1 MAPSTATRARP
12 RPVSKRA
19 RRSKGRH
26 RRLKQRNPLLS
37 LLVEMSTVTVL
48 ALVITVV
55 LRLFVAEA
63 FYVPSE
69 SMYDTLT
76 RDDRILAEKI
86 SYMHRDVQRGD
97 IIVFKD
103 PANWLQEESAQPGT
117 LRRVGEFVG
126 ILPRSG
132 EGHLVKRVIGIGG
145 DRVVCCNKQGQ
156 ITVNGIPLDEREYLL
171 KDAKPSEMPFSV
183 QVPAGHLWVM
193 GDNRAESADS
203 RAHMGGPGGGFVPVE
218 NVVGRACCVIWP
230 SDRMTMLRPPETFK
244 KPGLKK

>member
-1 MAPSTATRARP
+1 MT
-12 RPVSKRA
+12 
-19 RRSKGRH
+19 
-26 RRLKQRNPLLS
+26 
-37 LLVEMSTVTVL
+37 TVTVL

-76 RDDRILAEKI
+76 KDDRILAEKI
-86 SYMHRDVQRGD
+86 SYLHRDVTRGD
-97 IIVFKD
+97 IVVFKD
-103 PANWLQEESAQPGT
+103 PGNWLNEEIVQPGP

-132 EGHLVKRVIGIGG
+132 EGHLVKRVIGIEG
-145 DRVVCCNKQGQ
+145 DKVVCCDRDGRV
-156 ITVNGIPLDEREYLL
+156 TVNGISLDEREYLL
-171 KDAKPSEMPFSV
+171 PDAHPSDVPFNV
-183 QVPAGHLWVM
+183 VVPPGHLWVM

-203 RAHMGGPGGGFVPVE
+203 RAHMGGPGGGMVPVE

>member
-12 RPVSKRA
+12 VARRA

-37 LLVEMSTVTVL
+37 LLVEMTTVTVL

-76 RDDRILAEKI
+76 TNDRILAEKV
-86 SYMHRDVQRGD
+86 SYLHRDVDRGD

-103 PANWLQEESAQPGT
+103 PGHWLNEEQKPPGT
-117 LRRVGEFVG
+117 IRRIGEFVG

-132 EGHLVKRVIGIGG
+132 EGHLVKRVIGVAG
-145 DRVVCCNKQGQ
+145 DRVICCDRSGRIMVNK
-156 ITVNGIPLDEREYLL
+156 IPLDEQEYLL
-171 KDAKPSEMPFSV
+171 KDAKPSLQPFDV
-183 QVPAGHLWVM
+183 VVPPGHLWVM

-218 NVVGRACCVIWP
+218 NVVGL
-230 SDRMTMLRPPETFK
+230 LRN
-244 KPGLKK
+244 LAV

>member
-1 MAPSTATRARP
+1 
-12 RPVSKRA
+12 
-19 RRSKGRH
+19 
-26 RRLKQRNPLLS
+26 
-37 LLVEMSTVTVL
+37 MSTVTVL

-55 LRLFVAEA
+55 LRLLVAEA

-76 RDDRILAEKI
+76 KDDRILAEKV
-86 SYMHRDVQRGD
+86 SYMHRDVDRGD
-97 IIVFKD
+97 IIVFRD
-103 PANWLQEESAQPGT
+103 PANWLQEAEPKPGT
-117 LRRVGEFVG
+117 LRRIGEFVG

-145 DRVVCCNKQGQ
+145 DRVICCDKQGQ

-171 KDAKPSEMPFSV
+171 KDAKPSEVPFNV
-183 QVPAGHLWVM
+183 LVPAGHLWVM

-218 NVVGRACCVIWP
+218 NVVGRACCIIWP
-230 SDRMTMLRPPETFK
+230 SDRMTMLRPPDTFK

>member
-1 MAPSTATRARP
+1 
-12 RPVSKRA
+12 
-19 RRSKGRH
+19 
-26 RRLKQRNPLLS
+26 
-37 LLVEMSTVTVL
+37 LVEMSTVTVL

-76 RDDRILAEKI
+76 TNDRILAEKV
-86 SYMHRDVQRGD
+86 SYMHRDVDRGD
-97 IIVFKD
+97 IIVFRD
-103 PANWLQEESAQPGT
+103 PANWLNEEQKAPGA
-117 LRRVGEFVG
+117 LRQVGEFVG

-132 EGHLVKRVIGIGG
+132 EGHLVKRVVGIGG
-145 DRVVCCNKQGQ
+145 DRVVCCDRSGR
-156 ITVNGIPLDEREYLL
+156 ITVNKIPLDERPYLL
-171 KDAKPSEMPFSV
+171 KGARPSLQSFDV
-183 QVPAGHLWVM
+183 RVPPGALWVM

-203 RAHMGGPGGGFVPVE
+203 RAHMGGPGGGFVPTE

-230 SDRMTMLRPPETFK
+230 SDRMTMLRPPETFE

>member
-12 RPVSKRA
+12 RPVATRA

-37 LLVEMSTVTVL
+37 LLVEMSSVTAL

-76 RDDRILAEKI
+76 KDDRILAEKI
-86 SYMHRDVQRGD
+86 SYLHRDVDRGD
-97 IIVFKD
+97 IVVFKD
-103 PANWLQEESAQPGT
+103 PDNWLDEAQTQPGT
-117 LRRVGEFVG
+117 LRSIGEFVG

-145 DRVVCCNKQGQ
+145 DRVICCNKHGQ
-156 ITVNGIPLDEREYLL
+156 ITVNGIALDEREYLL
-171 KDAKPSEMPFSV
+171 KDAKPSEVPFSV
-183 QVPAGHLWVM
+183 LVPAGHLWVM

>member
-12 RPVSKRA
+12 VARRA

-37 LLVEMSTVTVL
+37 LLVEMTTVTVL

-76 RDDRILAEKI
+76 TNDRILAEKV
-86 SYMHRDVQRGD
+86 SYLHRDVQRGD

-103 PANWLQEESAQPGT
+103 PGNWLNEEQKPPGT
-117 LRRVGEFVG
+117 LRQIGEFVG

-132 EGHLVKRVIGIGG
+132 EGHLVKRVIGIAG
-145 DRVVCCNKQGQ
+145 DRVICCDRSGRIMVNK
-156 ITVNGIPLDEREYLL
+156 IPLDEQEYLL
-171 KDAKPSEMPFSV
+171 KDAKPSLQPFDV
-183 QVPAGHLWVM
+183 VVPPRSLWVM

-203 RAHMGGPGGGFVPVE
+203 RAHMGGPGGGFVPVD

>member
-1 MAPSTATRARP
+1 
-12 RPVSKRA
+12 
-19 RRSKGRH
+19 
-26 RRLKQRNPLLS
+26 LS
-37 LLVEMSTVTVL
+37 LLVEMTTVTVL

-76 RDDRILAEKI
+76 TNDRILAEKV
-86 SYMHRDVQRGD
+86 SYLHRDVARGD

-103 PANWLQEESAQPGT
+103 PGHWLNEEQKPPGT
-117 LRRVGEFVG
+117 LRQIGEFVG

-132 EGHLVKRVIGIGG
+132 EGHLVKRVIGVAG
-145 DRVVCCNKQGQ
+145 DRVVCCDRSGRIMVNK
-156 ITVNGIPLDEREYLL
+156 IPLDEQEYLL
-171 KDAKPSEMPFSV
+171 KDAKPSLQPFDV
-183 QVPAGHLWVM
+183 VVPPRSLWVM

-203 RAHMGGPGGGFVPVE
+203 RAHMGGPGGGFVPVD

>member
-1 MAPSTATRARP
+1 MT
-12 RPVSKRA
+12 
-19 RRSKGRH
+19 
-26 RRLKQRNPLLS
+26 
-37 LLVEMSTVTVL
+37 TVTVL

-76 RDDRILAEKI
+76 KDDRILAEKI
-86 SYMHRDVQRGD
+86 SYLHRDVQRGD

-103 PANWLQEESAQPGT
+103 PANWLNEEPAKPGA
-117 LRRVGEFVG
+117 LRQVGEFVG

-132 EGHLVKRVIGIGG
+132 EGHLVKRVIGLPG
-145 DRVVCCNKQGQ
+145 DRVKCCDRNGRV
-156 ITVNGIPLDEREYLL
+156 TVNGIALDEREYLL
-171 KDAKPSEMPFSV
+171 KDAHPSDMPFE
-183 QVPAGHLWVM
+183 QVVPPGHLWVM
-193 GDNRAESADS
+193 GDNRAQSADS
-203 RAHMGGPGGGFVPVE
+203 RAHMGGPGGGFVPIE